1 MKKLLVFLCAIAL
14 VFTMAGSASAI
25 PIDFNIAGDSN
36 SYDIPYSSVTLDNI
50 STWPSGWTSISA
62 EIVAGLDDEFFF
74 LGDGGSYTFDFFQVT
89 VDGLGLG
96 SADVEATLAFEEPSG
111 LEVTGTGTGGW
122 FTVCGFISGGY
133 LSWAYMPQTFTL
145 VNGDYFDVDFE
156 DVLIAG
162 LGNRTT
168 VSATVTAHAAPV
180 PEPSTVMLVGT
191 GLLGM
196 IAFGRK
202 RFNKKA

>member
-1 MKKLLVFLCAIAL
+1 MKKLMVFLCAIAL
-14 VFTMAGSASAI
+14 VFTVAGNASAI
-25 PIDFNIAGDSN
+25 PIDFDIAGDSTSGDN
-36 SYDIPYSSVTLDNI
+36 PYSSVTLDNI

-62 EIVAGLDDEFFF
+62 DIVSGLDGESFF
-74 LGDGGSYTFDFFQVT
+74 LDDGESYTFNFFTIT

-96 SADVEATLAFEEPSG
+96 SADIEATLAFEKPSG

-122 FTVCGFISGGY
+122 FTVFGLISGGR
-133 LSWAYMPQTFTL
+133 LTWDNMPQTVTL
-145 VNGDYFDVDFE
+145 SDGSYFDVDFE

-162 LGNRTT
+162 LGNQTT

-180 PEPSTVMLVGT
+180 PEPATILLLGS

-196 IAFGRK
+196 VAFGRK
-202 RFNKKA
+202 RFNKEA